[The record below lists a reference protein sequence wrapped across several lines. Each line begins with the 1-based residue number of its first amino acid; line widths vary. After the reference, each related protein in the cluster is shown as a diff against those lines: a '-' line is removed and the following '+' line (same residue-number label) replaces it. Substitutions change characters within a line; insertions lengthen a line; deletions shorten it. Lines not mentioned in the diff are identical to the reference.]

1 MKIGLVSSYVPF
13 INGGARF
20 IVEWLEEKLVEHGH
34 QVERFYLPF
43 EDDPATMLGQHLAF
57 RLLKIESCDRL
68 ICFRPPAHV
77 IDHPDKVLWFI
88 HHIRAFYDLWDTPH
102 RHLPDDADTR
112 ALRADVTAIDNRTLR
127 EARAVYTNSQVV
139 ADRLK
144 AFNGIEA
151 APLYPPIFRPER
163 FTPGEHGDEIV
174 MISRIEPHK
183 RQELAI
189 LAMNHVRT
197 GVKLRL
203 VGRASSPE
211 HAVTIRTLIQE
222 NGLERRVIF
231 DDAWAT
237 EADKARHLTGCLATA
252 YLPKDEDSYGYPSLE
267 AGHSQKAVIT
277 TSDSG
282 GVLELVQDSVNGFVT
297 APEPEALAQAF
308 DILFRDRLSARR
320 MGEANLERMAELKID
335 WDHVVER
342 LTAAYPPP
350 PAAAGRP

>member
-1 MKIGLVSSYVPF
+1 MRIGLVSSYVPF

-20 IVEWLEEKLVEHGH
+20 IVEWLEEKLIEHGH

-43 EDDPATMLGQHLAF
+43 VDDPATMLGQIAAF
-57 RLLKIESCDRL
+57 RMLKFDNCDRL

-112 ALRADVTAIDNRTLR
+112 ALRDDVIAIDNRTLR
-127 EARAVYTNSQVV
+127 EARAIYTNSQVV

-144 AFNGIEA
+144 TYNDIKAM
-151 APLYPPIFRPER
+151 PLYPPIFQPER
-163 FTPGEHGDEIV
+163 FTPGDYGDEIV

-189 LAMNHVRT
+189 LAMIHVRT

-211 HAVTIRTLIQE
+211 HGAAIRTMIQE

-231 DDAWAT
+231 DDAWVT
-237 EADKARHLTGCLATA
+237 EEDKARYLSACLATA

-267 AGHSQKAVIT
+267 AGHSEKAVIT
-277 TSDSG
+277 TTDSG
-282 GVLELVQDSVNGFVT
+282 GVLELVQDSVNGFIT
-297 APEPEALAQAF
+297 EPAPEALAQAF
-308 DILFRDRLSARR
+308 DILFRDRLSARK
-320 MGEANLERMAELKID
+320 MGKANLERMADMKIG
-335 WDHVVER
+335 WDHVIER
-342 LTAAYPPP
+342 LTAPY
-350 PAAAGRP
+350 PAAAS